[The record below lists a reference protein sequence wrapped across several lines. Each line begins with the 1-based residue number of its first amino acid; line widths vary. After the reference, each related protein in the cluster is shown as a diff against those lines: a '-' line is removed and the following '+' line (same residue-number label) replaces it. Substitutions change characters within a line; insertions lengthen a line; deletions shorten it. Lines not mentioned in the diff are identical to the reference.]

1 MAELLLGI
9 DVGTSASKA
18 ALVRQD
24 GTLLR
29 THSVEHEISIP
40 RPGWAEQDADG
51 VWWADVVTLCRA
63 VLDGKPYSG
72 RDVAGVG
79 VSAIGPCMLPLDRTG
94 RPLRPGIL
102 YGIDTR
108 AAAEIL
114 QLEHDIGEDEMF
126 DRCGMTLS
134 SQAVGPKI
142 LWFRRHEPD
151 LWRLTSRITTASSY
165 LTYRLTGEHVIDR
178 HTASHFLPLTDAGT
192 LDWSSRWSDHILD
205 GQALPRQAWS
215 DELAGTVTASAASE
229 TGLAQGTPVAVGA
242 VDALSEAISVG
253 VTEPGDLMITY
264 GSTAFFILVLD
275 RPRPDRRLWSLAG
288 AFAGQHNLAAGM
300 ATTGVLTRWFRDQLA
315 SGAEYAD
322 LFADA
327 AEVAPGAGGLL
338 MLPYFSGERT
348 PRNDSA
354 ARGVVA
360 GLSLS
365 TTRAHLFRAVL
376 EAVGYGVRHNL
387 ETFGELRAP
396 IRRVVA
402 VGGGTQTATWPQIVS
417 DITGVSQLVPKTSV
431 GASYG
436 DAFLAG
442 LAAGLLTR
450 DQLAEWIKP
459 GITVEPNSH
468 LRELYDLRFRD
479 YLALY
484 DQTREIVHHLSETNQ
499 PARPSSIA

>member
-9 DVGTSASKA
+9 DIGTSGSKA

-29 THSVEHEISIP
+29 THAVEHDVSLP
-40 RPGWAEQDADG
+40 HPGWAEQDADG
-51 VWWADVVTLCRA
+51 VWWSDAVRLCRA

-79 VSAIGPCMLPLDRTG
+79 VSAIGPCMLPLDRAG
-94 RPLRPGIL
+94 RPVRPGIL

-108 AAAEIL
+108 AGAEIL
-114 QLEHDIGEDEMF
+114 QLERDIGDQDLF
-126 DRCGMTLS
+126 DAAGMTLS

-142 LWFRRHEPD
+142 LWFRNHEPE
-151 LWRLTSRITTASSY
+151 LWRLTARITTASSY

-178 HTASHFLPLTDAGT
+178 HTASHFLPLTDIHH
-192 LDWSSRWSDHILD
+192 LDWSGRWADAVLD
-205 GQALPRQAWS
+205 GRALPRQAWS
-215 DELAGTVTASAASE
+215 DELAGTVTASAAAE
-229 TGLAQGTPVAVGA
+229 TGLAEGTPVAVGA

-253 VTEPGDLMITY
+253 VTEPGDLMIMY

-275 RPRPDRRLWSLAG
+275 RPHPDRRLWTVAG
-288 AFAGQHNLAAGM
+288 AFSGQYNLAAGM
-300 ATTGVLTRWFRDQLA
+300 ATTGALTRWFRDQLA
-315 SGAEYAD
+315 SGTGYAD
-322 LFADA
+322 LFAEA
-327 AEVAPGAGGLL
+327 ADVAPGAGGLVV
-338 MLPYFSGERT
+338 LPYFSGERT
-348 PRNDSA
+348 PRNDPA
-354 ARGVVA
+354 ARGVIA

-365 TTRAHLFRAVL
+365 TTRAHIFRAVL

-387 ETFGELRAP
+387 ETFDELQAP
-396 IRRVVA
+396 IKRVVA

-417 DITGVSQLVPKTSV
+417 DICGVSQVVPATSI

-442 LAAGLLTR
+442 LAAGLLRR
-450 DQLAEWIKP
+450 DQLAGWITP
-459 GITVEPNSH
+459 GITIEPNRE
-468 LRELYDLRFRD
+468 LGELYDLRYRD

-484 DQTREIVHHLSETNQ
+484 EQTKDIVHHL
-499 PARPSSIA
+499 ARTT